1 MARQFRSVRYLSFL
15 TLFTVVSLG
24 DLAIAQVTVG
34 YSSLTSVT
42 GAAVEQ
48 SSFKQRTADQYE
60 ISGVNVEP
68 IDGGNTFDRN
78 TVWKI
83 YDQNNSWSLS
93 VVDDRPKVDVSKEQ
107 ASTKLLQAGRKESV
121 YSTISGPLY
130 MVIQQQT
137 LSPFASV
144 VLPPVVPISTSVF
157 DDESASNES
166 SSK

>member
-1 MARQFRSVRYLSFL
+1 MERQFRSVRYLSFL
-15 TLFTVVSLG
+15 TLFTVFSLG

-48 SSFKQRTADQYE
+48 SSFKQRTTDQYE

-130 MVIQQQT
+130 IVIQQQT